1 MTKKVTSSRGRKTTP
16 VPKTEKSVVK
26 TTDPVSRVY
35 GIAGKG
41 NTEEIMSRL
50 RGAK

>member
-1 MTKKVTSSRGRKTTP
+1 MPKKVPPSRRQRPTKGRKTVNRETP
-16 VPKTEKSVVK
+16 K
-26 TTDPVSRVY
+26 DRVSRVY

-50 RGAK
+50 RVRG

>member
-1 MTKKVTSSRGRKTTP
+1 MPKKVPPSRRLKGRKTVNRDTA
-16 VPKTEKSVVK
+16 K
-26 TTDPVSRVY
+26 DRVSRVY

-50 RGAK
+50 RARG